1 MATTGSP
8 LAPAV
13 EFRRWNLYV
22 FLSTVLIIA
31 ESKGWNVHVRL
42 PYIELPPEAGTAV
55 INVAWLFLCF
65 SGVKMVT
72 EWLDAENN
80 KQWGMLIQLFAGCI
94 LFIAGQI
101 FFIVSIINWPYYI
114 DELFDL
120 DTILISAI
128 LLLGCAAGLFLGS
141 LLELLP
147 LIRSR
152 EERERTSLPRFPVAV
167 SSVAMTAGVL
177 FFFGVA
183 AAFGL
188 SFFISGPISSHWWE
202 MYLGTTILISL
213 PGATSFLLG
222 KNKLAKIKA
231 IFDMHDS
238 MYMVYGR
245 MRGSSKVRRDP
256 LYIAAERGDE
266 GAVRELVGSGHDPD
280 QVGEMGWTALLITVA
295 QGHDDIARYLLDC
308 EANPNVGNFLGRTP
322 LMFASRNGNVGMVR
336 TLLEFGADQNFTSLP
351 IRPPR
356 NHPLMA
362 AAEMGHKEIVELLI
376 EAGAD
381 LYIKD
386 TDGLTAE
393 DYARSAG
400 HGDIATFLRKKR
412 RMHENK

>member
-1 MATTGSP
+1 MAATRSP
-8 LAPAV
+8 LTPAV

-22 FLSTVLIIA
+22 FLSTLLIIA
-31 ESKGWNVHVRL
+31 ESKGWSVHVRL

-72 EWLDAENN
+72 EWSDAENN
-80 KQWGMLIQLFAGCI
+80 KQWGMLIQLIVGCI

-101 FFIVSIINWPYYI
+101 FFIGSVINLPYYI
-114 DELFDL
+114 DELFNL
-120 DTILISAI
+120 DTVLISAI
-128 LLLGCAAGLFLGS
+128 LLLGCVTGFFLG
-141 LLELLP
+141 LLFELLP
-147 LIRSR
+147 FVRSK

-167 SSVAMTAGVL
+167 SSVAMAAGAL
-177 FFFGVA
+177 FFLGVV

-188 SFFISGPISSHWWE
+188 SFIISGPISSHWWE

-222 KNKLAKIKA
+222 KNRLAKIKVA
-231 IFDMHDS
+231 VDMHDS

-245 MRGSSKVRRDP
+245 MRGSFKVRRDP
-256 LYIAAERGDE
+256 LFVAAERGDE

-280 QVGEMGWTALLITVA
+280 QVGERGWTPLLIAVA

-308 EANPNVGNFLGRTP
+308 GANPNVGNFIGRTP
-322 LMFASRNGNVGMVR
+322 LMFASRYGNVGMVR
-336 TLLEFGADQNFTSLP
+336 TLLEYGADQNFTSLP

-362 AAEMGHKEIVELLI
+362 AAEMGHKEIVDLLF

-381 LYIKD
+381 LNIRD

-412 RMHENK
+412 RKHENK